1 MQDLVHT
8 VATVDMLSAVERKRF
23 VSACGGIGLGDS
35 ERDRIL
41 LGLCA
46 HGAWAILK
54 SLLRYSEPRKR
65 LGAMIQPMQDQASA
79 RGESIELL
87 NSLPKRLDAE
97 SAKVAL
103 LFPLQTHSW
112 EVANGLIERG
122 AYLIPSKFLRLCE
135 RYNEVG
141 SAFDRA
147 LIARLLKKEMVDW
160 PKALGFHP
168 TDGWRELM
176 ARGLENQD
184 PSLLL
189 CASCLMTSKQIL
201 KSISQTGDKTLL
213 LLQIQHMQLPL
224 KWQQAIPAAFREVVL
239 ADQLGL

>member
-8 VATVDMLSAVERKRF
+8 VATVDKLSAIERRRF
-23 VSACGGIGLGDS
+23 VSACGGIGLRDAD
-35 ERDRIL
+35 RDRIL

-46 HGAWAILK
+46 HGSWTILK
-54 SLLRYSEPRKR
+54 SLLRYSEPRRR
-65 LGAMIQPMQDQASA
+65 LGAMLQLMQDQASA

-87 NSLPKRLDAE
+87 NAMPKRLDAE
-97 SAKVAL
+97 SAVVAL
-103 LFPLQTHSW
+103 LFPMQTHSW
-112 EVANGLIERG
+112 DVANGLIDRG
-122 AYLIPSKFLRLCE
+122 AYLTPSRFLRLCE
-135 RYNEVG
+135 RYNEAG
-141 SAFDRA
+141 SVFDRA
-147 LIARLLKKEMVDW
+147 LIARLLKKQMVDW

-176 ARGLENQD
+176 NRGMANQD

-201 KSISQTGDKTLL
+201 KSISQAGDKTLL
-213 LLQIQHMQLPL
+213 LLQIQHMQLPP
-224 KWQQAIPAAFREVVL
+224 KWQQAIPNALREVVL